1 MSVHL
6 KCFIWQ
12 LEIINQLSIY
22 NRRDSTISHELAFYC
37 YGLQNPSKLIQEK
50 IFAGWEMR
58 GDWSSN
64 AYPLCC
70 AFPVSEAR
78 ACSACSCFG
87 EVLHADVHRSCLG
100 ICPHPHS
107 KWCIQAHGTCHPDQL
122 PNRPCQPHLFIT
134 MVCRFLLC
142 ILILII
148 TSIFYIPRLTLPCT
162 FVRISIP
169 YPLQW
174 GAPTFSADH
183 AFGMMAAVLVSLIEV
198 S

>member
-1 MSVHL
+1 
-6 KCFIWQ
+6 
-12 LEIINQLSIY
+12 
-22 NRRDSTISHELAFYC
+22 
-37 YGLQNPSKLIQEK
+37 
-50 IFAGWEMR
+50 MR

-64 AYPLCC
+64 AYPICC

-107 KWCIQAHGTCHPDQL
+107 KWCIQAHGTCHQDQL